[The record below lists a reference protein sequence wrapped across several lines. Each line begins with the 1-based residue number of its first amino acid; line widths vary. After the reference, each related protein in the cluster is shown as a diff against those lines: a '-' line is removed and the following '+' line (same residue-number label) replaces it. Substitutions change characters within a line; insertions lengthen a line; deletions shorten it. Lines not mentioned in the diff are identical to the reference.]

1 MIEVGTME
9 KVEILVRAF
18 VEHHPR
24 DAAHAFEQ
32 LEVDEA
38 ARIFE
43 KLSFRA
49 EGLLLERL
57 TPYKAA
63 SIFEH
68 LDPKR
73 ARDLLATMPPRT
85 ASLMLQHLDE
95 NKREDALAH
104 LPDRVAGQL
113 RELMRYPPN
122 MAGGMM
128 EPRVT
133 SVPVDLSV
141 QAAIAHLRKAPRQT
155 LYYLYVTDRDGKLV
169 GVLNMRDLM
178 LASPREP
185 VEPLSQKETL
195 SVPATMS
202 REDVITLMRRHR
214 FLALPVL
221 DDEGRLVG
229 VIRHDEALRA
239 SQLEAFEDLQKMVGA
254 GGDERALSPISIVV
268 KRRLPWLYVN
278 LLTAFL
284 AAAVVGLFEGT
295 IQKVTALAVLLPIVS
310 GQGGNTG
317 AQALA
322 VVMRGLALREIISG
336 SAKRVIVK
344 EVLAGLLNGLAI
356 AVVTGGAVWIWSRN
370 YGLSLVILLSMIVNM
385 VAAGLSGAAIPLV
398 LKALNRDPA
407 QSSSI
412 FLTTVTDCVGFASF
426 LGFAVI
432 FMPLL
437 VG

>member
-1 MIEVGTME
+1 
-9 KVEILVRAF
+9 VESN
-18 VEHHPR
+18 PR
-24 DAAHAFEQ
+24 DAAQAFEK

-38 ARIFE
+38 VQILE
-43 KLSFRA
+43 KLPFRTEA
-49 EGLLLERL
+49 LVLERL
-57 TPYKAA
+57 TPIRA
-63 SIFEH
+63 SAILER
-68 LDPKR
+68 LDPER
-73 ARDLLATMPPRT
+73 RRELLAIMPPRT
-85 ASLMLQHLDE
+85 ASLVLQHLE
-95 NKREDALAH
+95 ESNREEALTY
-104 LPDRVAGQL
+104 LPEKVARQI
-113 RELMRYPPN
+113 RELMHYPPDT
-122 MAGGMM
+122 AGGMM

-133 SVPVDLSV
+133 SIPVDLTV
-141 QAAIAHLRKAPRQT
+141 QAAVAHFRKAPRQT
-155 LYYLYVTDRDGKLV
+155 LYYLYVTDRDGKLI
-169 GVLNMRDLM
+169 GVLNMRDLL
-178 LASPREP
+178 LASPRDRIESL
-185 VEPLSQKETL
+185 VHKELL

-202 REDVITLMRRHR
+202 REDVVTLIRRHR

-221 DDEGRLVG
+221 DNEGRLIG

-239 SQLEAFEDLQKMVGA
+239 GQLEAFENLQKMVGA
-254 GGDERALSPISIVV
+254 GGDERALSPVSTVV

-284 AAAVVGLFEGT
+284 AAAVVGVFEGT

-336 SAKRVIVK
+336 AAKRVIVK
-344 EVLAGLLNGLAI
+344 EVLAGLFNGIAI
-356 AVVTGGAVWIWSRN
+356 AIGTAAAVWIWSSN
-370 YGLSLVILLSMIVNM
+370 YGLALVILLSMIVNM
-385 VAAGLSGAAIPLV
+385 VAAGLSGATIPLI

-437 VG
+437 VS

>member
-1 MIEVGTME
+1 EEALTDLPE
-9 KVEILVRAF
+9 KV
-18 VEHHPR
+18 
-24 DAAHAFEQ
+24 
-32 LEVDEA
+32 
-38 ARIFE
+38 ARQI
-43 KLSFRA
+43 
-49 EGLLLERL
+49 
-57 TPYKAA
+57 
-63 SIFEH
+63 
-68 LDPKR
+68 
-73 ARDLLATMPPRT
+73 
-85 ASLMLQHLDE
+85 
-95 NKREDALAH
+95 
-104 LPDRVAGQL
+104 
-113 RELMRYPPN
+113 RELMHYPPDT
-122 MAGGMM
+122 AGGMM

-133 SVPVDLSV
+133 SIPVDLTV
-141 QAAIAHLRKAPRQT
+141 QTAVAHFRKAPRQT
-155 LYYLYVTDRDGKLV
+155 LYYLYVTDRDGKLI
-169 GVLNMRDLM
+169 GVLNMRDLL
-178 LASPREP
+178 LASPRDPIEAL
-185 VEPLSQKETL
+185 VHKEIL
-195 SVPATMS
+195 SVPASMS
-202 REDVITLMRRHR
+202 RDDVVTLIRRHR
-214 FLALPVL
+214 FFALPVV
-221 DDEGRLVG
+221 DNEGRLIG

-239 SQLEAFEDLQKMVGA
+239 GQLEAFEDLQKMVGA
-254 GGDERALSPISIVV
+254 GSDERALSPVSTVV

-336 SAKRVIVK
+336 TAKRVIVK
-344 EVLAGLLNGLAI
+344 EVLAGLFNGMAI
-356 AVVTGGAVWIWSRN
+356 AVGTAVAVWVWSRN
-370 YGLSLVILLSMIVNM
+370 YGLGLVIFLSMIVNM
-385 VAAGLSGAAIPLV
+385 VAAGLSGAAIPMM

>member
-1 MIEVGTME
+1 MDTANL
-9 KVEILVRAF
+9 LVRQF
-18 VEHHPR
+18 VESNPR
-24 DAAHAFEQ
+24 DAAQA
-32 LEVDEA
+32 
-38 ARIFE
+38 FE
-43 KLSFRA
+43 KLEVAEAAEIIETLPFRTEA
-49 EGLLLERL
+49 LVLERL
-57 TPYKAA
+57 TPIRA
-63 SIFEH
+63 SAILER
-68 LDPKR
+68 LDPER
-73 ARDLLATMPPRT
+73 RRELLAIMPPRT
-85 ASLMLQHLDE
+85 ASLVLQHLEERD
-95 NKREDALAH
+95 REEALTY
-104 LPDRVAGQL
+104 LPEKVARQI
-113 RELMRYPPN
+113 RELMHYPPDT
-122 MAGGMM
+122 AGGMM

-133 SVPVDLSV
+133 SIPVDLTV
-141 QAAIAHLRKAPRQT
+141 QAAVAHFRKAPRQT

-169 GVLNMRDLM
+169 GVLNMRDLL
-178 LASPREP
+178 LASPRDRIESL
-185 VEPLSQKETL
+185 VHKELL

-202 REDVITLMRRHR
+202 REDVVTLIRRHR

-221 DDEGRLVG
+221 DNEGRLIG

-239 SQLEAFEDLQKMVGA
+239 GQLEAFENLQKMVGA
-254 GGDERALSPISIVV
+254 GGDEKALSPVSTVV

-284 AAAVVGLFEGT
+284 AAAVVGAFEGT

-344 EVLAGLLNGLAI
+344 EVLAGLFNGIAI
-356 AVVTGGAVWIWSRN
+356 AIGTAGAVWIWSKN
-370 YGLSLVILLSMIVNM
+370 YGLALVILLSMIVNM
-385 VAAGLSGAAIPLV
+385 VAAGLSGATIPLI